1 MTLAQAR
8 TLTAGIGLASLLCWL
23 WLALLTVI
31 QLGFR
36 LPPLG

>member
-8 TLTAGIGLASLLCWL
+8 RLTAGVGLASLLCWL
-23 WLALLTVI
+23 WLALVTVL
-31 QLGFR
+31 QRGLR

>member
-8 TLTAGIGLASLLCWL
+8 KLTAGVGLASLLCWL
-23 WLALLTVI
+23 WLALLTVL
-31 QLGFR
+31 QLGLR